1 MGNEETMDN
10 RPERPSERSEYEPGA
25 SGPAAGTQPHP
36 TRPTAA
42 PPSRDQD
49 ASMDVARPSPSFPA
63 GPAWSVEEE
72 GPGWPA
78 NPGRVSDVTG
88 ETSAPAAVNPPK
100 WRRAA
105 STFLAAILGAAVGTV
120 GTLMLARSSPVVSES
135 RAPVVEVESAD
146 QGSVVTVVAEA
157 VTPSVVR
164 VDRLDA
170 SRFRGIP
177 ESGLGSGVIYRSDGY
192 IITNHHVA
200 AGADELQ
207 VKYANGESETAR
219 IVGSDPLTDVAVL
232 KVERGELP
240 AINVRRDPVVVGE
253 LAIAIGSPFG
263 LDATVTAG
271 VVSALNRSIEAPVSS
286 GVIAIPNVIQT
297 DAAINPGNSGGALV
311 DGSGRLIGIN
321 SAILSTTG
329 GVLGGPAGNVGV
341 GFAISAEDA
350 VAVADK
356 LITQG
361 FVRHARLGIRAGD
374 LTPSIARQFG
384 LDVTQGVLISDVEPG
399 GPAATAGLRS
409 GDVVTSLDGE
419 PVSSMARLTAVIRA
433 REPGDRLR
441 LTIRREGRQM
451 ELEAVLGEWRG

>member
-1 MGNEETMDN
+1 MDN
-10 RPERPSERSEYEPGA
+10 RPERPSEQSDHRLDPSRPPTGTSAQDAPTEVAGSWRDEHGRGRTARSGHPPDVPG
-25 SGPAAGTQPHP
+25 GPAAT
-36 TRPTAA
+36 TASL
-42 PPSRDQD
+42 PL
-49 ASMDVARPSPSFPA
+49 
-63 GPAWSVEEE
+63 
-72 GPGWPA
+72 
-78 NPGRVSDVTG
+78 
-88 ETSAPAAVNPPK
+88 
-100 WRRAA
+100 WRRALA
-105 STFLAAILGAAVGTV
+105 SFLAALVGAVLGTA
-120 GTLMLARSSPVVSES
+120 GTLALTRPGTGAVSEP
-135 RAPVVEVESAD
+135 RAPVVEVESTD
-146 QGSVVTVVAEA
+146 QGSVVPVVAEA

-164 VDRLDA
+164 LDRLDV
-170 SRFRGIP
+170 SGLRGIP

-192 IITNHHVA
+192 IITNHHVT
-200 AGADELQ
+200 AGADVLQ

-219 IVGSDPLTDVAVL
+219 IVGTDPLTDIAVL
-232 KVERGELP
+232 KVERGGLP

-263 LDATVTAG
+263 LDTTVTAG
-271 VVSALNRSIEAPVSS
+271 VVSALNRSIEAPISS
-286 GVIAIPNVIQT
+286 GAIAIPNVLQT

-311 DGSGRLIGIN
+311 DRNGRLIGIN

-329 GVLGGPAGNVGV
+329 VLGRPAGNVGV

-384 LDVTQGVLISDVEPG
+384 VDVRQGVLISDVEPG
-399 GPAATAGLRS
+399 GPAAAAGLRS
-409 GDVVTSLDGE
+409 GDVVIAADGE
-419 PVSSMARLTAVIRA
+419 PVTSMARLTAAIRA

-441 LTIRREGRQM
+441 LTIQREGRQL

>member
-1 MGNEETMDN
+1 M
-10 RPERPSERSEYEPGA
+10 
-25 SGPAAGTQPHP
+25 
-36 TRPTAA
+36 
-42 PPSRDQD
+42 
-49 ASMDVARPSPSFPA
+49 
-63 GPAWSVEEE
+63 
-72 GPGWPA
+72 
-78 NPGRVSDVTG
+78 
-88 ETSAPAAVNPPK
+88 

-105 STFLAAILGAAVGTV
+105 STFLAALVGAALGTAV
-120 GTLMLARSSPVVSES
+120 TLALAGSRAAVVSES
-135 RAPVVEVESAD
+135 RAPVVEVERAD

-164 VDRLDA
+164 VDRLDV
-170 SRFRGIP
+170 SGLRGIP

-192 IITNHHVA
+192 IITNHHVT

-207 VKYANGESETAR
+207 VKFANGESETAR
-219 IVGSDPLTDVAVL
+219 IAGSDPLTDIAVL
-232 KVERGELP
+232 KVERGGLP
-240 AINVRRDPVVVGE
+240 AINVRRDPVAVGE

-311 DGSGRLIGIN
+311 DSNGRLIGIN

-384 LDVTQGVLISDVEPG
+384 LDVTQGVLISDVEAG

-409 GDVVTSLDGE
+409 GDVVISLDAE
-419 PVSSMARLTAVIRA
+419 PVTSMARLTAVIRA